1 MARALTLA
9 LCLVACEPPR
19 PWAIVLDHP
28 KLGRCLASGGTSTT
42 EDGETTVSAGTVL
55 CVRSQHREAH
65 DRDAQHTAEG
75 RQTEG
80 DAAVVSDADA
90 LGASTTSDP

>member
-28 KLGRCLASGGTSTT
+28 KLGRCLASGGSSAT

-55 CVRSQHREAH
+55 CVRSQGREQSGA
-65 DRDAQHTAEG
+65 DAQNTAEG
-75 RQTEG
+75 GQTEG
-80 DAAVVSDADA
+80 DAAVVADA
-90 LGASTTSDP
+90 NALGTAPGRDP

>member
-42 EDGETTVSAGTVL
+42 EDGETAVSAGTVL
-55 CVRSQHREAH
+55 CVQSQHREAR
-65 DRDAQHTAEG
+65 DRDAQHPAEG
-75 RQTEG
+75 GQPEG
-80 DAAVVSDADA
+80 DAAVVSDADS
-90 LGASTTSDP
+90 LGAAPGRDP